1 MSWGLP
7 SLPMAYDSVFMMLL
21 KKCRLTL
28 VQTFWWG
35 VFMKLVESGSGLK
48 GFDSG

>member
-1 MSWGLP
+1 MGIAVAADGIRLC
-7 SLPMAYDSVFMMLL
+7 VMMLL